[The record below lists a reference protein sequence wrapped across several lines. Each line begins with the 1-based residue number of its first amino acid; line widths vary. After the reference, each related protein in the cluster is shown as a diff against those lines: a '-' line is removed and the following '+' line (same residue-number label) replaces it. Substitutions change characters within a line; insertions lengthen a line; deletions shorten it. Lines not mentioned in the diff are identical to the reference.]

1 MQEQTQSQSLPT
13 DKFLTISINLL
24 NKAFLEASRTD
35 AKRVY
40 RSIEE
45 GKTVALT
52 HLEMEDKS
60 RVRFDLA
67 LDHTQYQGKLSYGS
81 FRTGLTLLIARIADM
96 LRAGEEFRT
105 LQNEQNPRSV
115 MFAVPV
121 ATAENDLPSVLVLG
135 AESRA
140 GEASLLLNLCY
151 LDPTQF
157 EADQAHSAASESE
170 LAALQ
175 PTNTA
180 PQAEDVAP
188 ESEDTA

>member
-1 MQEQTQSQSLPT
+1 MQEQTQTQSLST

-40 RSIEE
+40 RSIED
-45 GKTVALT
+45 GKTVPLT

-67 LDHTQYQGKLSYGS
+67 LDHTQYQGKLSYSS

-121 ATAENDLPSVLVLG
+121 ATTENDRPSVLVLG
-135 AESRA
+135 AESRS

-157 EADQAHSAASESE
+157 EAEQARSAADGS
-170 LAALQ
+170 
-175 PTNTA
+175 
-180 PQAEDVAP
+180 DVAAVQPADNALP
-188 ESEDTA
+188 EEDAAQQPEDKA